1 MIYPPDFEV
10 KIGFDRIRPMLL
22 SRCIST
28 LGQRQIER
36 LGMVTDH
43 EKIQQLLDQTE
54 EFRQILLQALPFPQS
69 NYFDPTEA
77 FRRIKPLDTFLEA
90 EELLELKNSYET
102 ILGIVSFLN
111 QRDGHEQ
118 LKFKALAVLISQLE
132 TEPRLPAYIAQIIDE
147 RAQVR
152 SRASKALYEIRERCH
167 KLETE
172 ANRKISHLLQ
182 YAKSQGL
189 VAGDVELTLRN
200 GRQVIPIA
208 AVHKRKIKGIVHDQ
222 SASGQTVYIE
232 PEEVFEIN
240 NEIYELELAE
250 RLEVIRI
257 LKTFTDRLRPLFP
270 QLYGCYLMLATI
282 DSIRAKAL
290 LAIEMQAQKP
300 RINANPGMHWIKALH
315 PLLYL
320 SHKTQNKHV
329 EPLNISLDQ
338 ENRILVIS
346 GPNAGGKSVCLKTCG
361 LLQYMIQCGMLV
373 PMADYSEVGIFDQIF
388 IDIGDQQSIENDLST
403 YSSHLYNMRFFM
415 ERCNE
420 KTLFLIDEFG
430 AGTEPRLGGA
440 IAEAILE
447 NLNQKGTFGVI
458 TTHYANLKLMAGKHK
473 GIANGSMLFDT
484 RIMRPLYRLK
494 TGNPGSSFAFEIA
507 RSIGLPEKILQQ
519 AGSYA
524 GLQELDFDRQLHDL
538 DQRKTELDDKEKQLR
553 SADQFLSEMIDRYE
567 KLSSELEARKAD
579 IMSQTR
585 IEAKKLLAET
595 NRMIENTIR
604 KIKEAQAGK
613 LETRQARQELEKF
626 IASHEE
632 KLFKAQ
638 PTAAAVKKPDH
649 VFEID
654 NTPIKEG
661 DSVRVKGQQ
670 TIGEVIEMSG
680 INAIVGF
687 GSIKFK
693 AKISTLEKL
702 QKTSLPKG
710 KDRKVKVK
718 LTFDINEKA
727 AEFNPQLDIK
737 GERVVD
743 ALEKLRRYIDDAV
756 LLGAKQIKILHGKG
770 DGILREATRDM
781 LQGIPEVS
789 RYRDE
794 HPDRGGAGATIVD
807 FK

>member
-1 MIYPPDFEV
+1 MIYPADFEI
-10 KIGFDRIRPMLL
+10 KIGFDRIRAMLL
-22 SRCIST
+22 NRCIST
-28 LGQRQIER
+28 LGQGQIGSM
-36 LGMVTDH
+36 GMLKGK
-43 EKIQQLLDQTE
+43 EKIEQFLDQTE
-54 EFRQILLQALPFPQS
+54 EFRQILLQGLPFPQS
-69 NYFDPTEA
+69 NYFDPTET

-90 EELLELKNSYET
+90 EEMLDLKNSYET
-102 ILGIVSFLN
+102 ILGIVSFLC
-111 QRDGHEQ
+111 QHDGKES

-132 TEPRLPAYIAQIIDE
+132 TEAKLPAYIAHIIDD

-152 SRASKALYEIRERCH
+152 NSASMALLEIRERCH
-167 KLETE
+167 KLEID
-172 ANRKISHLLQ
+172 ANRKIAQLLQ

-189 VAGDVELTLRN
+189 VAGDVELALRN

-208 AVHKRKIKGIVHDQ
+208 AGHKRKIRGIVHDQ

-240 NEIYELELAE
+240 NEIRELEMAE
-250 RLEVIRI
+250 RREIIRI
-257 LKTFTDRLRPLFP
+257 LKAFTDRLRPLLP
-270 QLYGCYLMLATI
+270 QLNHCYRMLAI
-282 DSIRAKAL
+282 VDSIRAKAL

-300 RINANPGMHWIKALH
+300 RINANPGMQWIKAIH

-329 EPLNISLDQ
+329 EPLDIILTH

-361 LLQYMIQCGMLV
+361 LLQYMLQCGMLV
-373 PMADYSEVGIFDQIF
+373 PMADYSEAGIFEQIF
-388 IDIGDQQSIENDLST
+388 IDIGDQQSLENDLST
-403 YSSHLYNMRFFM
+403 YSSHLHNMKYFM

-447 NLNQKGTFGVI
+447 KLNQKGAFGVI
-458 TTHYANLKLMAGKHK
+458 TTHYANLKLMAANHK

-484 RIMRPLYRLK
+484 RSMRPLFRLK

-507 RSIGLPEKILQQ
+507 RSIGLSENILQQ
-519 AGSYA
+519 AGVYA
-524 GLQELDFDRQLHDL
+524 GMQELDFDRQLHDL
-538 DQRKTELDDKEKQLR
+538 DLRKAELEDKEKQLR

-567 KLSSELEARKAD
+567 KLSGDLEARKSE
-579 IMSQTR
+579 IMAQTR
-585 IEAKKLLAET
+585 LEAKKLLAET

-613 LETRQARQELEKF
+613 EETRQARQEMDQF
-626 IASHEE
+626 IASQEE
-632 KLFKAQ
+632 KFLK
-638 PTAAAVKKPDH
+638 PKPLTPSEKKP
-649 VFEID
+649 VPVAERD
-654 NTPIKEG
+654 NTPFKVG
-661 DSVRVKGQQ
+661 DAVRVKDQQ
-670 TIGEVIEMSG
+670 TIGEVIEVSG
-680 INAIVGF
+680 GNVIISF

-693 AKISTLEKL
+693 TKITALEKI
-702 QKTSLPKG
+702 KKSSLPPAE
-710 KDRKVKVK
+710 DRKVRIK
-718 LTFDINEKA
+718 LAFDINEKA
-727 AEFNPQLDIK
+727 AEFNPQIDLK

-743 ALEKLRRYIDDAV
+743 ALEKLRRYIDDAL

-770 DGILREATRDM
+770 DGILREATRVM

-789 RYRDE
+789 GYRDE